1 MSRNKR
7 FKRVIVLS
15 DTEDSC
21 DDVDFHQSRPR
32 KKPIPRSADQDTNTG
47 FNSGPTLDI
56 PDRIST
62 PDPDSNTCSDA
73 VITISDDEDSNIGG
87 IPPCDDNFPCAG
99 EESYAAQHRTPLCN
113 IPGCF
118 LEDIISPNSIY
129 VTDFEVTREELVER
143 LFHHY
148 NSTVFGYQLP
158 KKMAFMWNK
167 SLKTTAG
174 ECLQGMKDNQ
184 RMSVI
189 LLSNRVLDSAER
201 LRSTVAHEMCHAAC
215 WIIDGEAFD
224 NHGPLWQAYAKRVN
238 EIHPELPEVTRCH
251 NYTIH
256 YNYYYQCNL
265 CDHKIGRYQK
275 IADAKCYC
283 SRCGGRLRQ
292 LSSSETHSLQ
302 LIKKT
307 LSDINKFTGNRLS
320 AYYIEGVP
328 QTETRFPMRITCRYN
343 KKYYALIT
351 SHRQVYPSI
360 RSDVEQCGGIET
372 VAQVFCYPE
381 KFLNSK
387 KKHQTNTRGTAL
399 QNGGDRED
407 WSASSQ
413 VEEDISRWEAEGA
426 LHTLADVTYLA

>member
-21 DDVDFHQSRPR
+21 DEVDFHQSRPR

-87 IPPCDDNFPCAG
+87 IPPCDDNFPCDG

-143 LFHHY
+143 LFLHY

-158 KKMAFMWNK
+158 KNMAFMWNK

-238 EIHPELPEVTRCH
+238 DIHPELPEVTRCH

-275 IADAKCYC
+275 IADAKSYC

-292 LSSSETHSLQ
+292 LSSSETRSL
-302 LIKKT
+302 LGIVV
-307 LSDINKFTGNRLS
+307 GHH
-320 AYYIEGVP
+320 
-328 QTETRFPMRITCRYN
+328 
-343 KKYYALIT
+343 YAL
-351 SHRQVYPSI
+351 H
-360 RSDVEQCGGIET
+360 
-372 VAQVFCYPE
+372 
-381 KFLNSK
+381 
-387 KKHQTNTRGTAL
+387 
-399 QNGGDRED
+399 
-407 WSASSQ
+407 
-413 VEEDISRWEAEGA
+413 
-426 LHTLADVTYLA
+426 